1 MVMRDLKDAQE
12 EEEEEEEV
20 FIMEMLWQPSRQ
32 TPLSYIERWRETEKG
47 GGCKQERERARERA
61 RERRSERGREGEF
74 LAWENAEMDDMPGT
88 AGQAAEAAQLEIG

>member
-1 MVMRDLKDAQE
+1 MRDLKDAQE

-32 TPLSYIERWRETEKG
+32 TLLSYIERWRETEKG
-47 GGCKQERERARERA
+47 GGCEQER
-61 RERRSERGREGEF
+61 ERGREGEF
-74 LAWENAEMDDMPGT
+74 LAWKNAEMDDMPGT